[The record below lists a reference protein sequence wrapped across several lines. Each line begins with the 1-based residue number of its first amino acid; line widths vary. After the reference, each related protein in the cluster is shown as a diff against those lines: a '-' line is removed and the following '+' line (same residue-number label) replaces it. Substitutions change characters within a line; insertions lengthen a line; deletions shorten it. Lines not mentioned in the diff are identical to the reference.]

1 MDLAD
6 HSARPKTSSGVT
18 GTLAL
23 AMLLA
28 SLGTSIANIALPV
41 LAEAF
46 EAPFSQV
53 QAVVVA
59 YLAGLTICVVIAG
72 RLGDLYGLKRVLVA
86 GTGVF
91 LAASLL
97 CSVVPNLWF
106 LIAART
112 IQGAGAGFMMTLS
125 MALMR
130 ETADDKHVG
139 RAMGLL
145 GTMSALG
152 TALGPSVGGLLI
164 SAAGWRGIFWLQV
177 PLAALALVLAYTMVS
192 ADAPPAKKRRPSFWS
207 VLNRDFARNLLIN
220 LLVAAVMMSTLVV
233 GPFYL
238 SLGLGLEQKVVGF
251 VMAAGPLISIF
262 SGVPSGR
269 LVDAKGS
276 RPVLMIGLS
285 LLAAGAFLLAVLPD
299 MFGVAGYVVAIV
311 ILTPG
316 YQLFQSANN
325 ANALTGVAKDS
336 RGTAAGL
343 LSLARNLGLMAGA
356 SIMGAVFAYGVGT
369 LDLAQASPTEIAAGM
384 RLAFL
389 VAGGAMIAALAIAS
403 QSLRRRLLGWSGQRH
418 HD

>member
-1 MDLAD
+1 
-6 HSARPKTSSGVT
+6 
-18 GTLAL
+18 
-23 AMLLA
+23 MLLA
-28 SLGTSIANIALPV
+28 SLGTSIANIALPA

-72 RLGDLYGLKRVLVA
+72 LLGDRYGPKRVLVA

-91 LAASLL
+91 LSASLL
-97 CSVVPNLWF
+97 CSVASNLWL
-106 LIAART
+106 LISART

-130 ETADDKHVG
+130 ETVADKHVG

-207 VLNRDFARNLLIN
+207 VLNRDFTRNLLIN

-325 ANALTGVAKDS
+325 ANALTGVDKDS
-336 RGTAAGL
+336 RGTVAGL

-369 LDLAQASPTEIAAGM
+369 LDLAQASPAEIAAGM

-403 QSLRRRLLGWSGQRH
+403 RSWRRRLLGWSGQRH
-418 HD
+418 RD